1 MKIFLIN
8 GLLAAL
14 LNSGINA
21 AWVLCYLALNPQ
33 WKERVRAEVD
43 GAILKH
49 STGPSQTPVDI
60 LAKLTLDEWESEF
73 PVINMCLQESIRLQ
87 TVGTA
92 FRKNVGDK
100 AVKIGSTGE
109 IVPKYGFV
117 AFPVDDVHMNSE
129 IYSDPMK
136 FDPGRYAPDRA
147 EDKKVPLAFV
157 GWGSG
162 RHPCCKSPNILQPA

>member
-1 MKIFLIN
+1 M
-8 GLLAAL
+8 
-14 LNSGINA
+14 
-21 AWVLCYLALNPQ
+21 LCYLALNPQ
-33 WKERVRAEVD
+33 WKELVRAEVD
-43 GAILKH
+43 AAILKH
-49 STGPSQTPVDI
+49 STSPSPAPVDI

-92 FRKNVGDK
+92 FRKNVGGKD
-100 AVKIGSTGE
+100 VKIGGTGE
-109 IVPKYGFV
+109 VVPKDCFV

-129 IYSDPMK
+129 IYPDPTK
-136 FDPGRYAPDRA
+136 FDPGRYAPERA

-162 RHPCCKSPNILQPA
+162 RHACCKFILKHSLACLLHDIF